1 MEGLK
6 SLKKSRVKEIRARA
20 QSWLLKTF
28 FPKFPTMFLA
38 YFFPVLLTTNFV
50 FIIAFITTP
59 TTIDIYDAHKPI
71 YSCDKWIRGS
81 LITTH
86 NP

>member
-59 TTIDIYDAHKPI
+59 TIAIDGVHKPI

-81 LITTH
+81 LITIH

>member
-6 SLKKSRVKEIRARA
+6 SLKKIRVKEIIAGA
-20 QSWLLKTF
+20 QSGLLKTF

-50 FIIAFITTP
+50 FIIAFIATP
-59 TTIDIYDAHKPI
+59 TIDIDGVHKPI
-71 YSCDKWIRGS
+71 SSCDKWIRGS

>member
-1 MEGLK
+1 MTR
-6 SLKKSRVKEIRARA
+6 SLASIENHLYIVWFNI
-20 QSWLLKTF
+20 L
-28 FPKFPTMFLA
+28 MI
-38 YFFPVLLTTNFV
+38 PVLLTTNFV

-59 TTIDIYDAHKPI
+59 TIDIDGVHKPI
-71 YSCDKWIRGS
+71 SSCDKWIRGS

>member
-1 MEGLK
+1 MG
-6 SLKKSRVKEIRARA
+6 A
-20 QSWLLKTF
+20 QSRLLKTF

-59 TTIDIYDAHKPI
+59 TIDIDGVHKPI
-71 YSCDKWIRGS
+71 SSCDKWIRGS